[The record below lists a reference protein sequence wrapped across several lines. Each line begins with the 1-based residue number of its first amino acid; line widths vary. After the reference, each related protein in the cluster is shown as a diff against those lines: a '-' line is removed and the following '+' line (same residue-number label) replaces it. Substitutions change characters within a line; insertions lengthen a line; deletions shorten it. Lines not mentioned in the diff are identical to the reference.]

1 MISNERDIL
10 PIGYGA
16 MLVEGFVGLMAL
28 VAACVVADAA
38 IMLPVALWLAV
49 AALFMAVRWS
59 RSLPLLEPAPQAEP
73 VVPEG
78 PAASPA
84 SVPG

>member
-1 MISNERDIL
+1 
-10 PIGYGA
+10 
-16 MLVEGFVGLMAL
+16 
-28 VAACVVADAA
+28 
-38 IMLPVALWLAV
+38 MLPVALWLAV